1 MSDAKLN
8 VLVLYA
14 CSEYPFRKTF
24 KSFIESFE
32 KYSDHN
38 IHYCNFPFYFPK
50 KALSLVQWDVIIY
63 THSFTAPWNRE
74 RYMKKIQRIE
84 SLKLKAQRKIALFQD
99 EYFNSDL
106 TNLFI
111 NKLDIDHVYTVVPE
125 SEWEKIYPAVPKH
138 KLTQYLTG
146 YIDEQD
152 IQPALDLISR
162 TKKSID
168 ISYRTAYP
176 GPQMAVLGSI
186 GWLKYEI
193 ADFGIKLGL
202 PRNDIQVGTGFLTG
216 QSWFELLAKSR
227 FTLGVPS
234 GSNVIDVDGS
244 LAIKATKLKDFTRKS
259 LEQFLQQ
266 NALKQD
272 YKLEVISP
280 RIFEAGLFDCCQ
292 ILVEGEYNGILK
304 ENKHYIPVK
313 RDLSNTDEVLAKISN
328 KEFVESIVTQ
338 FRSDIVLNKSY
349 GYKKFVEDIF
359 SSINIKELN
368 RNSSYFF
375 IKLLMKTTFWILYIY
390 SLTYKAVNRIKA

>member
-1 MSDAKLN
+1 MSDSKLN

-50 KALSLVQWDVIIY
+50 KALSLVHWDVIIY

-74 RYMKKIQRIE
+74 RYLKKIQRIE

-111 NKLDIDHVYTVVPE
+111 KKLDINHVYTVAPE
-125 SEWEKIYPAVPKH
+125 SEWSKIYPEVPKH

-176 GPQMAVLGSI
+176 GPQMAALGDV
-186 GWLKYEI
+186 GWLKFEI
-193 ADFGIKLGL
+193 ADFGNQLGL
-202 PRNDIQVGTGFLTG
+202 LNSDIQVGTGFLIG
-216 QSWFELLAKSR
+216 DGWFKLLAQSV

-234 GSNVIDVDGS
+234 GSNILD
-244 LAIKATKLKDFTRKS
+244 TKGTLSEILCKNRNFSRDKIQILLKELDI
-259 LEQFLQQ
+259 
-266 NALKQD
+266 KQD

-292 ILVEGEYNGILK
+292 ILVEGEYNGILVK
-304 ENKHYIPVK
+304 NKHYISINRNLDNIEEVK
-313 RDLSNTDEVLAKISN
+313 KTISDLSKRSEIVMNFRRDIIENPSYRYRT
-328 KEFVESIVTQ
+328 FV
-338 FRSDIVLNKSY
+338 KSFFDRIEL
-349 GYKKFVEDIF
+349 KNETSH
-359 SSINIKELN
+359 SSMLSAVAFLMKLHHI
-368 RNSSYFF
+368 FF
-375 IKLLMKTTFWILYIY
+375 IIIMKSGLIKIL
-390 SLTYKAVNRIKA
+390 KK